1 LIPTLSPA
9 EFSEPKVKAQ
19 REKMRAGKKIGGLA
33 YHLSGMYSAL
43 LDGHHSATACLLGDA
58 DFRCV
63 VVEPINNVLYGD
75 VEHAAQH
82 DREPKITALSC
93 PYVKIPVEEI
103 PSAVLESFLLRRT
116 GVRPK
121 YFPELVKKAGKTI
134 RTSNRRSIPKEVLIK
149 AELLPDCA
157 VIESAYAVTEL
168 TDEQLDALLAGET
181 KLGDETIISHN
192 YYNSV
197 VTACNYLQYEDF
209 ERFFNFASSI
219 ITNPDLTA
227 THKYVMERL
236 CSISDEKIYNL
247 FVTLNDNADSMHS
260 NFSEAIG
267 MYIKNYEKQINDSI
281 VEKNLK
287 AQKQNKVINMLGSE
301 MSKEGIAQMDAIIK
315 ASRGRG

>member
-1 LIPTLSPA
+1 
-9 EFSEPKVKAQ
+9 
-19 REKMRAGKKIGGLA
+19 
-33 YHLSGMYSAL
+33 
-43 LDGHHSATACLLGDA
+43 
-58 DFRCV
+58 
-63 VVEPINNVLYGD
+63 
-75 VEHAAQH
+75 
-82 DREPKITALSC
+82 
-93 PYVKIPVEEI
+93 
-103 PSAVLESFLLRRT
+103 
-116 GVRPK
+116 
-121 YFPELVKKAGKTI
+121 
-134 RTSNRRSIPKEVLIK
+134 
-149 AELLPDCA
+149 
-157 VIESAYAVTEL
+157 
-168 TDEQLDALLAGET
+168 LAGET